1 MSHPASG
8 PVCRD
13 QWSEEETDEEEEEE
27 QVSAESGP
35 REDEE
40 SEGGLQINVD
50 EEEPL
55 LPPAGEV
62 EQDILPEQGVG
73 GCCLVQMSYK

>member
-35 REDEE
+35 REDQGQRPGDLAQGPMRVRV
-40 SEGGLQINVD
+40 SEAKIQAV
-50 EEEPL
+50 
-55 LPPAGEV
+55 V
-62 EQDILPEQGVG
+62 R
-73 GCCLVQMSYK
+73 

>member
-13 QWSEEETDEEEEEE
+13 QWSEEEADEEEEEE

-40 SEGGLQINVD
+40 SICI
-50 EEEPL
+50 
-55 LPPAGEV
+55 EV
-62 EQDILPEQGVG
+62 
-73 GCCLVQMSYK
+73 K